1 MFCIAAF
8 IILCILGIFSAR
20 YRRLAG
26 KAWYCVSRKLTFRPC
41 EIRFDEE
48 LKGKLLGKLIITHPR
63 LARWLGRWFDVLA
76 FIFVVLSIWSLIVVL
91 IAGLNLF
98 VYGTCDPQNAEACSL
113 SSETCS
119 IASAQETFWQS
130 VLDNHEFTW
139 GYNQISDLGEAITR
153 IPDRLK
159 NWNVADYITTDN
171 TYYAPF
177 DASKQTAL
185 EIIDPGCI
193 YCAKLFANIETADFE
208 HTHNLT
214 YVAYPI
220 PNPTKP
226 GQYKFKNSYLIA
238 EYLEAAKHIAPA
250 TAGSTPPDWQV
261 LQAVFTGKDSTG
273 AQLQDLFDG
282 YYTTEQATAELHT
295 LLLAAG
301 YSQSQLAALD
311 TEAASPEVAS
321 ALAANKQLVE
331 QEIHTV
337 KIPTILFGGQR
348 YSEVLAP
355 AQLK

>member
-8 IILCILGIFSAR
+8 IILCFLGIFSAR

-26 KAWYCVSRKLTFRPC
+26 KAWYCVSRKLTLRTC

-48 LKGKLLGKLIITHPR
+48 LKGKLLGKLIITHPHV
-63 LARWLGRWFDVLA
+63 ARWLSRWFDVLA
-76 FIFVVLSIWSLIVVL
+76 FIFVVLSIWSLVVVL

-119 IASAQETFWQS
+119 IASAQETFVQS
-130 VLDNHEFTW
+130 VLDNHELTW
-139 GYNQISDLGEAITR
+139 AANQVTDLGEAIQR

-171 TYYAPF
+171 TYYAPY
-177 DASKQTAL
+177 DAAKQTAL

-214 YVAYPI
+214 YIAYPI

-238 EYLEAAKHIAPA
+238 EYLEAAKRIAPA
-250 TAGSTPPDWQV
+250 TASTTPPDWQV
-261 LQAVFTGKDSTG
+261 LKAVFTGKDANG

-282 YYTTEQATAELHT
+282 YYTTEQATAELHA
-295 LLLAAG
+295 LLIAAG
-301 YSQSQLAALD
+301 YSQSQLPALD
-311 TEAASPEVAS
+311 KEASSAEVAS
-321 ALAANKQLVE
+321 ALAAQKAVVE
-331 QEIHTV
+331 QQIHTV
-337 KIPTILFGGQR
+337 KIPTIIFGGQR
-348 YSEVLAP
+348 YSQVLSP
-355 AQLK
+355 GSLH